1 MVNECSESYRN
12 GQELSNVY
20 AYLRHHIPHLL
31 PRPPACSLLR
41 QLSQLLLFSDS
52 IQQSAVFV
60 VLFCLFLC
68 AAATTILSA
77 TLLRTTQLKIFLC
90 EENLH
95 NNNAKENKK
104 F

>member
-1 MVNECSESYRN
+1 
-12 GQELSNVY
+12 
-20 AYLRHHIPHLL
+20 
-31 PRPPACSLLR
+31 LLR